1 LAPDQGRTEKDRP
14 SATEG
19 GRTNPRTTGAGAT
32 ATTTAIATATEVP
45 AGAALGSNTNI
56 NSSSSSSSSS
66 SLTVE
71 EGPRPAGRQVEDCR
85 EGGGLRNADQED
97 HRDSSSSIPT
107 NISSSIILA
116 QGRPHPASARW
127 MRATDEERLVA

>member
-1 LAPDQGRTEKDRP
+1 M
-14 SATEG
+14 
-19 GRTNPRTTGAGAT
+19 
-32 ATTTAIATATEVP
+32 P

-56 NSSSSSSSSS
+56 NSSSSSS

-85 EGGGLRNADQED
+85 EGVGLRNADQED

>member
-1 LAPDQGRTEKDRP
+1 MAPDQGRTEKDRP

-32 ATTTAIATATEVP
+32 ATTTAIAIATEVP

-56 NSSSSSSSSS
+56 NSSSSSS

-85 EGGGLRNADQED
+85 EGVGLRNADQED